1 MGAFQNLRVY
11 CATALA
17 GQVFIL
23 TLGLYL
29 IDKLFFV
36 PKLLDHHKFF
46 PLDKFDIFQAILD
59 KEEIFLQKILLF
71 CARFSNLS
79 RGINLFPLNHTVVLI
94 CV

>member
-46 PLDKFDIFQAILD
+46 PLDKF
-59 KEEIFLQKILLF
+59 EIFKLY
-71 CARFSNLS
+71 
-79 RGINLFPLNHTVVLI
+79 
-94 CV
+94 

>member
-59 KEEIFLQKILLF
+59 KEEIFLKKKNHHHPFELV
-71 CARFSNLS
+71 S
-79 RGINLFPLNHTVVLI
+79 RTYQEE
-94 CV
+94 